1 MRKRVHIALA
11 VVLVILAGVITWQV
25 LRLPEPDPI
34 IDGRPLRLWVENYV
48 YGSDEAERF
57 LETAGTN
64 ANPTLLHSLRQSGEA
79 ERVLEKAGTNAN
91 PTLLRMLR
99 QKDSPLKR
107 KVMEL
112 LQKQH
117 VVKVHYT
124 PAEWRNRVAYFAFKR
139 LGELSTGAEMAIP
152 KLIEIYEMEI
162 SPFSQQCTAGSLG
175 AFGPAAKS
183 AIPALVRGL
192 ADSNAFVRCTT
203 LMELAHIHSEP
214 ELVVPALTK
223 ALSDPHPEVRLY
235 ACMALVDV
243 ASSGLLHSGEGKQA
257 VPALVKALNDS
268 QPYVRHYATNALNWI
283 DPEAAANAGVK

>member
-1 MRKRVHIALA
+1 LA
-11 VVLVILAGVITWQV
+11 
-25 LRLPEPDPI
+25 
-34 IDGRPLRLWVENYV
+34 
-48 YGSDEAERF
+48 
-57 LETAGTN
+57 
-64 ANPTLLHSLRQSGEA
+64 ANPTVLHTLRQSEEA
-79 ERVLEKAGTNAN
+79 ERVLEKAGTNAI

-117 VVKVHYT
+117 VVKIHYT
-124 PAEWRNRVAYFAFKR
+124 PDKWRNQTAAFAFKR
-139 LGELSTGAEMAIP
+139 LGELGTGAELAVP
-152 KLIEIYEMEI
+152 KLIEIYEMKI

-192 ADSNAFVRCTT
+192 TDSNSFVRSDT
-203 LMELAHIHSEP
+203 LLGLARIHSEP

-223 ALSDPHPEVRLY
+223 ALNDPHPDVRLT
-235 ACMALVDV
+235 ACMALVEV

-268 QPYVRHYATNALNWI
+268 QSYVRNYATNALNWI
-283 DPEAAANAGVK
+283 DPEAAAKAGMK